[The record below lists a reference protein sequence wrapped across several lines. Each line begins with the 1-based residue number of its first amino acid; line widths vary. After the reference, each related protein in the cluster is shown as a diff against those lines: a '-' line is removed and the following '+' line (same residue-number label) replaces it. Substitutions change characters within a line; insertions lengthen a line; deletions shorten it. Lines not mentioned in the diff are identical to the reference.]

1 MSSKSKNYITASVL
15 FIVSIAVYIKTLAPS
30 VWFIDSG
37 ELAAVAS
44 TLGIAHPTGYPLFT
58 LVGHLFSILP
68 VSSSQI
74 YNLNLMSAF
83 FCSLAVFMF
92 AFLMRLILDRQELS
106 LQPEKGKK
114 ASAKKITEKI
124 VRHSPIIEYGIII
137 FSSLLLAFSRTFWDS
152 ANAVEVY
159 PIHVFFIVTL
169 SLLFL
174 KAVYSRKISGSSNGS
189 FISENRYYLIFAFVL
204 GLSFTN
210 HLTTLLLAPACITLF
225 IVENRK
231 NLKHMYRLIGAM
243 AISFVIGLTPYLYL
257 PVRANMHP
265 TFIWGNPNTLER
277 FYWHVTGKQFSVW
290 IFSAQGSI
298 PLFIFL
304 LGLLIGLSVY
314 GLLKQ
319 KTLNP
324 NYHSAFFAIIA
335 VVTYFFL
342 SSANEE
348 VSKQFF
354 TFRDSLWGE
363 YGKGLILFAIPGF
376 YRLSK
381 YNVKIFYFTVLT
393 FFGCIL
399 YSVNYSI
406 HDIYSYFLLAYITI
420 VIWMGFGGLFLY
432 EKLSSNLKVKAYK
445 FAFSAFLII
454 LCAVAVNTNYS
465 ENDESGNYYV
475 KQYTMN
481 IFKNVEPNGIVI
493 SSQWDFWVSASWYY
507 HFVKHI
513 RPDIVV
519 IDKEL
524 LRRSWYYIFLE
535 RNYPEVYNNSRPEIE
550 IFLKELYKFEHGIP
564 YDTKYIMKL
573 FTDMLTSFVVNNPG
587 RKIYDSWEIE
597 QNNNEQFAVK
607 YPRIPNGLLFR
618 IVNPDSLHNNIISD
632 YKIYDFTFTP
642 TYNMDYYHRTLMT
655 SYALMLTHSAIYLA
669 SINRQQDA
677 LKYLNLALTAIPDYP
692 KALEVKRSLT
702 K

>member
-1 MSSKSKNYITASVL
+1 MSSKSKNYITASAL
-15 FIVSIAVYIKTLAPS
+15 FIVSLALYIKTLAPS

-37 ELAAVAS
+37 ELSAVAS

-58 LVGHLFSILP
+58 LIGHLFSMLP

-92 AFLMRLILDRQELS
+92 FFLMKFIFEHRKQQS
-106 LQPEKGKK
+106 QPEKSKK
-114 ASAKKITEKI
+114 ASVKKITEKSA
-124 VRHSPIIEYGIII
+124 HLSPVIEYGLII

-159 PIHVFFIVTL
+159 PIHVFFLVTL

-174 KAVYSRKISGSSNGS
+174 KAVYKRQSAGNDKSSFFSDNK
-189 FISENRYYLIFAFVL
+189 YYLIFAFVL

-210 HLTTLLLAPACITLF
+210 HLTTLLLAPACLTLF
-225 IVENRK
+225 IVENRH
-231 NLKHMYRLIGAM
+231 NLKRLYKLFGAM
-243 AISFVIGLTPYLYL
+243 AVCFITGLTPYLYL
-257 PVRANMHP
+257 PIRARMNP
-265 TFIWGNPNTLER
+265 VFIWGNPYNWER
-277 FYWHVTGKQFSVW
+277 FYWHVTGKQFSIW

-319 KTLNP
+319 KTLNS
-324 NYHSAFFAIIA
+324 NYHSVFFVIIA
-335 VVTYFFL
+335 AVIYIFL
-342 SSANEE
+342 SSANEV
-348 VSKQFF
+348 VSKQFKTF
-354 TFRDSLWGE
+354 TDSLWGE
-363 YGKGLILFAIPGF
+363 YGKGLILFAIPGI
-376 YRLSK
+376 YKLSK
-381 YNVKIFYFTVLT
+381 YNVKIFYFTVMT

-420 VIWMGFGGLFLY
+420 TIWIGFGGFYLF
-432 EKLSSNLKVKAYK
+432 EKLSENLKTKAHKY
-445 FAFSAFLII
+445 AFSSFLIVLSLI
-454 LCAVAVNTNYS
+454 AINTNFK

-507 HFVKHI
+507 HFVRHI

-550 IFLKELYKFEHGIP
+550 KFLKELYKFEHSIP
-564 YDTKYIMKL
+564 YDTQYIMKL
-573 FTDMLTSFVVNNPG
+573 FTDMLTSFVTKNPG

-597 QNNNEQFAVK
+597 QSKNEQFAVN
-607 YPRIPNGLLFR
+607 YERIPDGLLFR
-618 IVNPDSLHNNIISD
+618 IVNPDSLHNNVLSD
-632 YKIYDFTFTP
+632 YKVYDFTFTP
-642 TYNMDYYHRTLMT
+642 TENDDYYHRTLMM
-655 SYALMLTHSAIYLA
+655 SYAMMLTNSAVYLA
-669 SINRQQDA
+669 SVNRQQDA
-677 LKYLNLALTAIPDYP
+677 IKYINLALTAVPTYP
-692 KALEVKRSLT
+692 QALEVKRKLNP
-702 K
+702 

>member
-1 MSSKSKNYITASVL
+1 MSSKSKNYITASAL
-15 FIVSIAVYIKTLAPS
+15 FIVSLALYIKTLAPS

-37 ELAAVAS
+37 ELSAVAS

-58 LVGHLFSILP
+58 LIGHLFSMLP

-92 AFLMRLILDRQELS
+92 FFLMKFIFEHRKQQS
-106 LQPEKGKK
+106 QPEKSKK
-114 ASAKKITEKI
+114 ASVKKITEKSA
-124 VRHSPIIEYGIII
+124 HLSPVIEYGLII

-159 PIHVFFIVTL
+159 PIHVFFLVTL

-174 KAVYSRKISGSSNGS
+174 KAVYKRQSAGNDKSSFFSDNK
-189 FISENRYYLIFAFVL
+189 YYLIFAFVL

-210 HLTTLLLAPACITLF
+210 HLTTLLLAPACLTLF
-225 IVENRK
+225 IVENRH
-231 NLKHMYRLIGAM
+231 NLKRLYKLFGAM
-243 AISFVIGLTPYLYL
+243 AVCFITGLTPYLYL
-257 PVRANMHP
+257 PIRARMNP
-265 TFIWGNPNTLER
+265 VFIWGNPYNWER
-277 FYWHVTGKQFSVW
+277 FYWHVTGKQFSIW

-319 KTLNP
+319 KTLNS
-324 NYHSAFFAIIA
+324 NYHSVFFVIIA
-335 VVTYFFL
+335 AVIYIFL
-342 SSANEE
+342 SSANEV
-348 VSKQFF
+348 VSKQFKTF
-354 TFRDSLWGE
+354 TDSLWGE
-363 YGKGLILFAIPGF
+363 YGKGLILFAIPGI
-376 YRLSK
+376 YKLSK
-381 YNVKIFYFTVLT
+381 YSVKIFYFTVLT

-420 VIWMGFGGLFLY
+420 TIWIGFGGFYLF
-432 EKLSSNLKVKAYK
+432 EKLSENLKTKAHKY
-445 FAFSAFLII
+445 AFSSFLIVLSLI
-454 LCAVAVNTNYS
+454 AINTNFK

-507 HFVKHI
+507 HFVRHI

-550 IFLKELYKFEHGIP
+550 KFLKELYKFEHSIP
-564 YDTKYIMKL
+564 YDTQYIMKL
-573 FTDMLTSFVVNNPG
+573 FTDMLTSFVTKNPG

-597 QNNNEQFAVK
+597 QSKNEQFAVN
-607 YPRIPNGLLFR
+607 YERIPDGLLFR
-618 IVNPDSLHNNIISD
+618 IVNPDSLHNNVLSD
-632 YKIYDFTFTP
+632 YKVYDFTFTP
-642 TYNMDYYHRTLMT
+642 TENDDYYHRTLMM
-655 SYALMLTHSAIYLA
+655 SYAMMLTNSAVYLA
-669 SINRQQDA
+669 SVNRQQDA
-677 LKYLNLALTAIPDYP
+677 IKYINLALTAVPTYP
-692 KALEVKRSLT
+692 QALEVKRKLNP
-702 K
+702 

>member
-1 MSSKSKNYITASVL
+1 MSSKSKNYITASAL
-15 FIVSIAVYIKTLAPS
+15 FIVSLALYIKTLAPS

-37 ELAAVAS
+37 ELSAVAS

-58 LVGHLFSILP
+58 LIGHLFSMLP

-92 AFLMRLILDRQELS
+92 FFLMKFIFEHRKQQS
-106 LQPEKGKK
+106 QPEKSKK
-114 ASAKKITEKI
+114 ASVKKITEKSA
-124 VRHSPIIEYGIII
+124 HLSPVIEYGLII

-159 PIHVFFIVTL
+159 PIHVFFLVTL

-174 KAVYSRKISGSSNGS
+174 KAVYKRQSAGNDKSSFFSDNK
-189 FISENRYYLIFAFVL
+189 YYLIFAFVL

-210 HLTTLLLAPACITLF
+210 HLTTLLLAPACLTLF
-225 IVENRK
+225 IVENRH
-231 NLKHMYRLIGAM
+231 NLKRLYKLFGAM
-243 AISFVIGLTPYLYL
+243 TVCFITGLTPYLYL
-257 PVRANMHP
+257 PIRARMNP
-265 TFIWGNPNTLER
+265 VFIWGNPYNWER
-277 FYWHVTGKQFSVW
+277 FYWHVTGKQFSIW

-319 KTLNP
+319 KTLNS
-324 NYHSAFFAIIA
+324 NYHSVFFVIIA
-335 VVTYFFL
+335 AVIYIFL
-342 SSANEE
+342 SSANEV
-348 VSKQFF
+348 VSKQFKTF
-354 TFRDSLWGE
+354 TDSLWGE
-363 YGKGLILFAIPGF
+363 YGKGLILFAIPGI
-376 YRLSK
+376 YKLSK
-381 YNVKIFYFTVLT
+381 YSVKIFYFTVLT

-420 VIWMGFGGLFLY
+420 TIWIGFGGFYLF
-432 EKLSSNLKVKAYK
+432 EKLSENLKTKAHKY
-445 FAFSAFLII
+445 AFSSFLIVLSLI
-454 LCAVAVNTNYS
+454 AINTNFK

-507 HFVKHI
+507 HFVRHI

-550 IFLKELYKFEHGIP
+550 KFLKELYKFEHSIP
-564 YDTKYIMKL
+564 YDTQYIMKL
-573 FTDMLTSFVVNNPG
+573 FTDMLTSFVTKNPG

-597 QNNNEQFAVK
+597 QSKNEQFAVN
-607 YPRIPNGLLFR
+607 YERIPDGLLFR
-618 IVNPDSLHNNIISD
+618 IVNPDSLHNNELSD
-632 YKIYDFTFTP
+632 YKVYDFTFTP
-642 TYNMDYYHRTLMT
+642 TENDDYYHRTLMM
-655 SYALMLTHSAIYLA
+655 SYAMMLTNSAVYLA
-669 SINRQQDA
+669 SVNRQQDA
-677 LKYLNLALTAIPDYP
+677 IKYINLALTAVPTYP
-692 KALEVKRSLT
+692 QALEVKRKLNP
-702 K
+702 

>member
-1 MSSKSKNYITASVL
+1 MSSKSKNYITASAL
-15 FIVSIAVYIKTLAPS
+15 FIVSLALYIKTLAPS

-37 ELAAVAS
+37 ELSAVAS

-58 LVGHLFSILP
+58 LIGHLFSMLP

-92 AFLMRLILDRQELS
+92 FFLMKFIFEHRKQQS
-106 LQPEKGKK
+106 QPEKSKK
-114 ASAKKITEKI
+114 ASVKKITEKSA
-124 VRHSPIIEYGIII
+124 HLSPVIEYGLII

-159 PIHVFFIVTL
+159 PIHVFFLVTL

-174 KAVYSRKISGSSNGS
+174 KAVYKRQSAGNDKSSFFSDNK
-189 FISENRYYLIFAFVL
+189 YYLIFAFVL

-210 HLTTLLLAPACITLF
+210 HLTTLLLAPACLTLF
-225 IVENRK
+225 IVENRH
-231 NLKHMYRLIGAM
+231 NLKRLYKLFGAM
-243 AISFVIGLTPYLYL
+243 AVCFITGLTPYLYL
-257 PVRANMHP
+257 PIRARMNP
-265 TFIWGNPNTLER
+265 VFIWGNPYNWER
-277 FYWHVTGKQFSVW
+277 FYWHVTGKQFSIW

-319 KTLNP
+319 KTLNS
-324 NYHSAFFAIIA
+324 NYHSVFFVIITA
-335 VVTYFFL
+335 VIYIFL
-342 SSANEE
+342 SSANEV
-348 VSKQFF
+348 VSKQFKTF
-354 TFRDSLWGE
+354 TDSLWGE
-363 YGKGLILFAIPGF
+363 YGKGLILFAIPGI
-376 YRLSK
+376 YKLSK
-381 YNVKIFYFTVLT
+381 YNVKIFYFTVMT

-420 VIWMGFGGLFLY
+420 TIWIGFGGFYLF
-432 EKLSSNLKVKAYK
+432 EKLSENLKTKAHKY
-445 FAFSAFLII
+445 AFSSFLIVLSLI
-454 LCAVAVNTNYS
+454 AINTNFK

-507 HFVKHI
+507 HFVRHI

-550 IFLKELYKFEHGIP
+550 KFLKELYKFEHSIP
-564 YDTKYIMKL
+564 YDTQYIMKL
-573 FTDMLTSFVVNNPG
+573 FTDMLTSFVTKNPG

-597 QNNNEQFAVK
+597 QSKNEQFAVN
-607 YPRIPNGLLFR
+607 YERIPDGLLFR
-618 IVNPDSLHNNIISD
+618 IVNPDSLHNNVLSD
-632 YKIYDFTFTP
+632 YKVYDFTFTP
-642 TYNMDYYHRTLMT
+642 TENDDYYHRTLMM
-655 SYALMLTHSAIYLA
+655 SYAMMLTNSAVYLA
-669 SINRQQDA
+669 SVNRQQDA
-677 LKYLNLALTAIPDYP
+677 IKYINLALTAVPTYP
-692 KALEVKRSLT
+692 QALEVKRKLNP
-702 K
+702 

>member
-1 MSSKSKNYITASVL
+1 MSSKSKNYITASAL
-15 FIVSIAVYIKTLAPS
+15 FIVSLALYIKTLSPS

-37 ELAAVAS
+37 ELSAVAS

-58 LVGHLFSILP
+58 LIGHLFSMLP

-92 AFLMRLILDRQELS
+92 FFLMKFIFEHRKQQS
-106 LQPEKGKK
+106 QPEKSKK
-114 ASAKKITEKI
+114 ASVKKITEKSA
-124 VRHSPIIEYGIII
+124 HLSPVIEYGLII

-159 PIHVFFIVTL
+159 PIHVFFLVTL

-174 KAVYSRKISGSSNGS
+174 KAVYKRQSAGNDKSSFFSDNK
-189 FISENRYYLIFAFVL
+189 YYLIFAFVL

-210 HLTTLLLAPACITLF
+210 HLTTLLLAPACLTLF
-225 IVENRK
+225 IVENRH
-231 NLKHMYRLIGAM
+231 NLKRLYKLFGAM
-243 AISFVIGLTPYLYL
+243 AVCFITGLTPYLYL
-257 PVRANMHP
+257 PIRARMNP
-265 TFIWGNPNTLER
+265 VFIWGNPYNWER
-277 FYWHVTGKQFSVW
+277 FYWHVTGKQFSIW

-319 KTLNP
+319 KTLNS
-324 NYHSAFFAIIA
+324 NYHSVFFVIIA
-335 VVTYFFL
+335 AVIYIFL
-342 SSANEE
+342 SSANEV
-348 VSKQFF
+348 VSKQFKTF
-354 TFRDSLWGE
+354 TDSLWGE
-363 YGKGLILFAIPGF
+363 YGKGLILFAIPGI
-376 YRLSK
+376 YKLSK
-381 YNVKIFYFTVLT
+381 YSVKIFYFTVLT

-420 VIWMGFGGLFLY
+420 TIWIGFGGFYLF
-432 EKLSSNLKVKAYK
+432 EKLSENLKTKAHKY
-445 FAFSAFLII
+445 AFSSFLIVLSLI
-454 LCAVAVNTNYS
+454 AINTNFK

-507 HFVKHI
+507 HFVRHI

-550 IFLKELYKFEHGIP
+550 KFLKELYKFEHSIP
-564 YDTKYIMKL
+564 YDTQYIMKL
-573 FTDMLTSFVVNNPG
+573 FTDMLTSFVTKNPG

-597 QNNNEQFAVK
+597 QSKNEQFAVN
-607 YPRIPNGLLFR
+607 YERIPDGLLFR
-618 IVNPDSLHNNIISD
+618 IVNPDSLHNNVLSD
-632 YKIYDFTFTP
+632 YKVYDFTFTP
-642 TYNMDYYHRTLMT
+642 TENDDYYHRTLMM
-655 SYALMLTHSAIYLA
+655 SYAMMLTNSAVYLA
-669 SINRQQDA
+669 SVNRQQDA
-677 LKYLNLALTAIPDYP
+677 IKYINLALTAVPTYP
-692 KALEVKRSLT
+692 QALEVKRKLNP
-702 K
+702 